1 MLNWLRYFPLALSF
15 RENVR
20 DYVVPH
26 GPLFPQLRE
35 QQWYMGGSRFH
46 FAAPWAN
53 AVYGFAPF
61 YRHSSSYS
69 SGKHNVLNYELRS
82 VNSDVMPNGRWQA
95 SLIYLRQWHFVG
107 PWFSGDCGGL
117 HMGAVLYGQPH
128 LNDFKGTSFFHP
140 RVFESAIADFLSSY
154 FGHKKYGRKPYHRG
168 PLNWKIISLSESIQ
182 AASFDIFSETGEIEK
197 YIVFP
202 VAHNRL
208 IGISF
213 SGIAEDQ
220 RQYDQTP
227 IIDLMQSI
235 INSFRLEVGPDMQA
249 QWEEVKAYCPDMS
262 LTTEFGELK
271 WPINPKDVG
280 KPIDTSSATASNEIL
295 GSPVEKLY

>member
-20 DYVVPH
+20 DYVIPH

-35 QQWYMGGSRFH
+35 QQWYIGGSSFH

-61 YRHSSSYS
+61 YRHSNSYS
-69 SGKHNVLNYELRS
+69 SGKHDVLSYELRS
-82 VNSDVMPNGRWQA
+82 INSDVMPNDRWHA
-95 SLIYLRQWHFVG
+95 SLIYSRQWHFVG
-107 PWFSGDCGGL
+107 PWFSGDYGGL
-117 HMGAVLYGQPH
+117 HMGVVLYGQPH
-128 LNDFKGTSFFHP
+128 LDDFKGTSFFHP
-140 RVFESAIADFLSSY
+140 RVFESTIADFLSSY

-168 PLNWKIISLSESIQ
+168 PLNWKIIPLSESVQ

-197 YIVFP
+197 YVAFP
-202 VAHNRL
+202 VAHNRF
-208 IGISF
+208 ISISF
-213 SGIAEDQ
+213 SGISEDQ
-220 RQYDQTP
+220 RRYDQTP
-227 IIDLMQSI
+227 IINLMQSI
-235 INSFRLEVGPDMQA
+235 INSFRLEVGPDMQE
-249 QWEEVKAYCPDMS
+249 QWKEVKAYCPDMS

-280 KPIDTSSATASNEIL
+280 KSIDTSSTMTSNEVL
-295 GSPVEKLY
+295 SSPVEKLN